1 MYAVFEKVYVEL
13 DYLLTFVSA
22 HKTLKDAITHKKL
35 LEDNS
40 NHYGID
46 SGGYFVSELFDGCTY
61 IDVWKDDKIKY

>member
-13 DYLLTFVSA
+13 DYVLTFISA
-22 HKTLKDAITHKKL
+22 HTTLKEAIKHKKL

-40 NHYGID
+40 DNCGMD
-46 SGGYFVSELFDGCTY
+46 SGGYLISKLFDGCTY